1 MLGPPRDET
10 RTLLLLLRPRLL
22 ALLLSLDER
31 RGGRWVKRSLCLVA
45 GGQSRF
51 IRRAN

>member
-10 RTLLLLLRPRLL
+10 RTLLLLLLRPRVL

-31 RGGRWVKRSLCLVA
+31 RGEEDDG
-45 GGQSRF
+45 
-51 IRRAN
+51 